1 MTDDRQLQELY
12 YTYYKFVYRL
22 ASNRLYAYTGSTA
35 DVQDIVQEAFLRAVQ
50 KDIHNHPNPG
60 GWFAATTNNLCMSHV
75 KTETSRKNKL
85 KQTACTPE
93 SNRQAAIHPA
103 DAVHDI
109 TEQVDTQLTLM
120 NTLSPEEY
128 KIVVDHY
135 IHGRSLA
142 DIAGEM
148 GTSYVALRVRL
159 HRIRIK
165 LKNIFLEM

>member
-35 DVQDIVQEAFLRAVQ
+35 DVQDLVQEVFLRAAQ
-50 KDIHNHPNPG
+50 KDIHEHPNPG
-60 GWFAATTNNLCMSHV
+60 GWLAATTNNLCMSHI
-75 KTETSRKNKL
+75 KTESFRKNKL
-85 KQTACTPE
+85 KQTSHLPDDNE
-93 SNRQAAIHPA
+93 QAAIHLA
-103 DAVHDI
+103 DAVQDM
-109 TEQVDTQLTLM
+109 TEQVDTQLTLK
-120 NTLSPEEY
+120 NALSPEDY

-142 DIAGEM
+142 DIAGDM

-159 HRIRIK
+159 HRIRLK